1 MQTIIKTV
9 LLTIE
14 TKFLFY
20 GVSYMER
27 MSAKATEPLMVPAA
41 QTTESS
47 LTVTFHFM
55 QILKSVESPKMAM
68 NRARKQMTI

>member
-1 MQTIIKTV
+1 
-9 LLTIE
+9 
-14 TKFLFY
+14 
-20 GVSYMER
+20 MER